1 MPVRGITRFLTA
13 AAGFQSHPEKRP
25 EDDMEKILIID
36 DESFIRENVERIL
49 REDGYTVLG
58 AASGQSALELVT
70 DEDLDL
76 VLLDLNLG
84 PENGIEVLKSLKKI
98 DPELLVIVITGFGS
112 VESAVDALKLG
123 AFHYMK
129 KPFKADALRV
139 IVKLALQTQILKRE
153 VRNLRKGDLE
163 LFEKVP
169 IVGASS
175 SFKEMIRQ
183 VREIARYP
191 ASTVLITGESGTGKE
206 LVARAIHHLSDRREA
221 PFIEINCASIPVNL
235 LESELFGHE
244 KGAFTNAAQRKIG
257 LFEEA
262 DKGTIFLDEIGEM
275 DPAMQAKLLR
285 VLEER
290 KVRRVGGTRNI
301 DIDVRVIAATNR
313 NMQGA
318 IRDGLFRED
327 LYYRLNVFPIN
338 IPPLRERQEDI
349 PVLAKFYLMRYNRSF
364 SRNFQELSPEALMLM
379 EAYDWPGNIR
389 EMKNVIERIC
399 IMHDGPVL
407 KPEYLPHE
415 IYLCEQKSDRVIN
428 NTAGMEAGLEESIE
442 IYEKQLIRS
451 ALEKTSGNV
460 LQAAQILQV
469 PRGTLR
475 YKMAKYG
482 L

>member
-1 MPVRGITRFLTA
+1 
-13 AAGFQSHPEKRP
+13 
-25 EDDMEKILIID
+25 MEKILIID
-36 DESFIRENVERIL
+36 DEAFIRENVEHIL
-49 REDGYTVLG
+49 GEDGYSVLG
-58 AASGQSALELVT
+58 ASNGRSALELIA

-84 PENGIEVLKSLKKI
+84 PENGIDVLKSLKTI

-112 VESAVDALKLG
+112 VESAVEALKLG

-139 IVKLALQTQILKRE
+139 IVKLALQTQTLKRE
-153 VRNLRKGDLE
+153 VRNLRKGDLD

-175 SFKEMIRQ
+175 SFLEMIHQ
-183 VREIARYP
+183 VKEIARYP

-221 PFIEINCASIPVNL
+221 PFVEINCASIPVNL

-244 KGAFTNAAQRKIG
+244 KGAFTSASQRKNG

-262 DKGTIFLDEIGEM
+262 NKGTIFLDEIGEM
-275 DPAMQAKLLR
+275 DPAMQVKLLR

-290 KVRRVGGTRNI
+290 KIRRVGGTKNI

-313 NMQGA
+313 YLQGA
-318 IRDGLFRED
+318 IKDGFFRED
-327 LYYRLNVFPIN
+327 LYYRLNVFPITM
-338 IPPLRERQEDI
+338 PPLRERREDI
-349 PVLAKFYLMRYNRSF
+349 VILTKFYLERYNRTF
-364 SRNFQELSPEALMLM
+364 SRNFQEISPPALTMM
-379 EAYDWPGNIR
+379 EGYEWPGNIR
-389 EMKNVIERIC
+389 ELKNVIERIC
-399 IMHDGPVL
+399 IMHGGPVL
-407 KPEYLPHE
+407 VPEYLPRE
-415 IYLCEQKSDRVIN
+415 INSREQRDSGVPVVTPKE
-428 NTAGMEAGLEESIE
+428 MELGLELATEV
-442 IYEKQLIRS
+442 YEKSLIVA
-451 ALEKTSGNV
+451 ALTGTGGNV
-460 LQAAQILQV
+460 LQAAQILKV

-475 YKMAKYG
+475 YKMSKYG

>member
-1 MPVRGITRFLTA
+1 
-13 AAGFQSHPEKRP
+13 
-25 EDDMEKILIID
+25 MEKILIVD
-36 DESFIRENVERIL
+36 DETFIRENVERIL
-49 REDGYTVLG
+49 GEDGYTVLG
-58 AASGQSALELVT
+58 AESGRSALELAAE
-70 DEDLDL
+70 EDLDL

-84 PENGIEVLKSLKKI
+84 ADDGIEVLKSLKEI

-112 VESAVDALKLG
+112 VESAVEALKLG

-153 VRNLRKGDLE
+153 VRNLRRGDLE

-175 SFKEMIRQ
+175 SFREMIRQ

-244 KGAFTNAAQRKIG
+244 KGAFTSAGQRKIG

-275 DPAMQAKLLR
+275 DPAMQVKLLR

-290 KVRRVGGTRNI
+290 KIRRVGGTRNI
-301 DIDVRVIAATNR
+301 EIDVRVIAATNR
-313 NMQGA
+313 NLPAA
-318 IRDGLFRED
+318 IREGLFRED
-327 LYYRLNVFPIN
+327 LYYRLNVFPIDM
-338 IPPLRERQEDI
+338 PPLRERREDI
-349 PVLAKFYLMRYNRSF
+349 PVLAKFYLARYNRAF
-364 SRNFQELSPEALMLM
+364 SRHFQEISAEALRLM
-379 EAYDWPGNIR
+379 EGYGWPGNIR
-389 EMKNVIERIC
+389 ELKNVIERIC
-399 IMHDGPVL
+399 IMHGGPVL
-407 KPEYLPHE
+407 MPEYLPRE
-415 IYLCEQKSDRVIN
+415 ISLTERREEAVPAV
-428 NTAGMEAGLEESIE
+428 TREEMELGLEGATER
-442 IYEKQLIRS
+442 YEKTLIRA
-451 ALEKTSGNV
+451 ALAGTGGNV
-460 LQAAQILQV
+460 LQAAQILKV

>member
-1 MPVRGITRFLTA
+1 
-13 AAGFQSHPEKRP
+13 
-25 EDDMEKILIID
+25 MEKILIID
-36 DESFIRENVERIL
+36 DEAFIRENVERIL
-49 REDGYTVLG
+49 GEDGYTVLG
-58 AASGQSALELVT
+58 AESGRSALELAA

-84 PENGIEVLKSLKKI
+84 AEDGIAVLKSLKEI

-112 VESAVDALKLG
+112 VESAVEALKLG

-175 SFKEMIRQ
+175 AFKEMIRQ
-183 VREIARYP
+183 VKEIARYP

-244 KGAFTNAAQRKIG
+244 KGAFTSAVQRKNG

-262 DKGTIFLDEIGEM
+262 NKGTIFLDEIGEM
-275 DPAMQAKLLR
+275 DPAMQVKLLR

-290 KVRRVGGTRNI
+290 KIRRVGGTKNI
-301 DIDVRVIAATNR
+301 EIDVRVIAATNR
-313 NMQGA
+313 YLPGA
-318 IRDGLFRED
+318 IREGLFRED
-327 LYYRLNVFPIN
+327 LFYRLNVFPIDM
-338 IPPLRERQEDI
+338 PPLRERREDI
-349 PVLAKFYLMRYNRSF
+349 PVLTKFYLARYNKTF
-364 SRNFQELSPEALMLM
+364 SRNFQEISAAALELM
-379 EAYDWPGNIR
+379 ESYNWPGNIR
-389 EMKNVIERIC
+389 ELNNVIERIC
-399 IMHDGPVL
+399 IMHGGPVL
-407 KPEYLPHE
+407 MPDHLPRE
-415 IYLCEQKSDRVIN
+415 INLREPRDAAPGVLR
-428 NTAGMEAGLEESIE
+428 GDMELGLEGATER
-442 IYEKQLIRS
+442 YEKTLIQA
-451 ALEKTSGNV
+451 ALAGTGGNV
-460 LQAAQILQV
+460 LQAAQLLKV

>member
-1 MPVRGITRFLTA
+1 
-13 AAGFQSHPEKRP
+13 
-25 EDDMEKILIID
+25 
-36 DESFIRENVERIL
+36 
-49 REDGYTVLG
+49 
-58 AASGQSALELVT
+58 
-70 DEDLDL
+70 
-76 VLLDLNLG
+76 
-84 PENGIEVLKSLKKI
+84 
-98 DPELLVIVITGFGS
+98 
-112 VESAVDALKLG
+112 
-123 AFHYMK
+123 YMK

-169 IVGASS
+169 IVGASTP
-175 SFKEMIRQ
+175 FKEMIHQ

-244 KGAFTNAAQRKIG
+244 KGAFTNAGQRKLG

-290 KVRRVGGTRNI
+290 KIRRIGGTKNI
-301 DIDVRVIAATNR
+301 EIDVRVIAATNR

-318 IRDGLFRED
+318 IREGLFRED
-327 LYYRLNVFPIN
+327 LFYRLNVFPIN
-338 IPPLRERQEDI
+338 IPPLRERREDI

-364 SRNFQELSPEALMLM
+364 SRNFQEISPEALELM
-379 EAYDWPGNIR
+379 AAYDWPGNIR
-389 EMKNVIERIC
+389 ELKNVIERIC
-399 IMHDGPVL
+399 IMHGGPVL
-407 KPEYLPHE
+407 RPEYLPNE
-415 IYLCEQKSDRVIN
+415 INLYERRTVRIANSVPGRE
-428 NTAGMEAGLEESIE
+428 TGLEESLE
-442 IYEKQLIRS
+442 IYEKKLIRS
-451 ALEKTSGNV
+451 ALERTGGNV

>member
-1 MPVRGITRFLTA
+1 
-13 AAGFQSHPEKRP
+13 
-25 EDDMEKILIID
+25 MEKILIID

-49 REDGYTVLG
+49 GEDGYTVLG
-58 AASGQSALELVT
+58 ASSGRSALELVA

-84 PENGIEVLKSLKKI
+84 PEDGIEVLKSLKKI

-163 LFEKVP
+163 MFEKVP
-169 IVGASS
+169 IVGASAA
-175 SFKEMIRQ
+175 FKEMIHQ
-183 VREIARYP
+183 VKEIARYP

-244 KGAFTNAAQRKIG
+244 KGAFTNAGQRKFG

-262 DKGTIFLDEIGEM
+262 HKGTIFLDEIGEM

-290 KVRRVGGTRNI
+290 KVRRVGGTKNI

-318 IRDGLFRED
+318 IRNGLFRED
-327 LYYRLNVFPIN
+327 LFYRLNVFPIN
-338 IPPLRERQEDI
+338 IPPLRERGEDI
-349 PVLAKFYLMRYNRSF
+349 PVLAKFYLMKYNRSF
-364 SRNFQELSPEALMLM
+364 SRNFQEISPEALELM
-379 EAYDWPGNIR
+379 ESYDWPGNIR

-399 IMHDGPVL
+399 IMHDGIVL
-407 KPEYLPHE
+407 RPEYLPHE
-415 IYLCEQKSDRVIN
+415 INLNERRTVKVTPDFPEKE
-428 NTAGMEAGLEESIE
+428 TGLEESLE
-442 IYEKQLIRS
+442 MYEKKLIRS
-451 ALEKTSGNV
+451 ALERTGGNV
-460 LQAAQILQV
+460 LQAAQMLQV

>member
-1 MPVRGITRFLTA
+1 
-13 AAGFQSHPEKRP
+13 
-25 EDDMEKILIID
+25 MEKILIID
-36 DESFIRENVERIL
+36 DEAFIRENVERIL
-49 REDGYTVLG
+49 SVDGYTVLG
-58 AASGQSALELVT
+58 AASGRSALELVAE
-70 DEDLDL
+70 EDLDL

-84 PENGIEVLKSLKKI
+84 AEDGIAVLKSLKII

-153 VRNLRKGDLE
+153 VRNLRRGDLE

-169 IVGASS
+169 IVGASAA
-175 SFKEMIRQ
+175 FLEMIHQ
-183 VREIARYP
+183 VKEIARYP

-244 KGAFTNAAQRKIG
+244 KGAFTSAIQRKNG

-275 DPAMQAKLLR
+275 DPAMQVKLLR

-290 KVRRVGGTRNI
+290 KIRRVGGTKNI

-313 NMQGA
+313 YLQGA
-318 IRDGLFRED
+318 IKDGLFRED

-338 IPPLRERQEDI
+338 MPPLRERREDI
-349 PVLAKFYLMRYNRSF
+349 PILAKFYLARYNRTF
-364 SRNFQELSPEALMLM
+364 SRNFQEISPAALELM
-379 EAYDWPGNIR
+379 EGYEWPGNIR
-389 EMKNVIERIC
+389 ELKNIIERIC
-399 IMHDGPVL
+399 IMYGGPVL
-407 KPEYLPHE
+407 LPDYLPRE
-415 IYLCEQKSDRVIN
+415 INRREPGD
-428 NTAGMEAGLEESIE
+428 TAVRAVTLKEMEMGLELATER
-442 IYEKQLIRS
+442 YEKSLIS
-451 ALEKTSGNV
+451 AALTGTGGNV
-460 LQAAQILQV
+460 LQAAQILKV